1 MVDCLCLYPF
11 VRTWFSSKSEQLDQ
25 CKVHYTELTY
35 IRFNGSSTRQEE
47 CRRERMPIE
56 IVLLGDTGEVAEQAR
71 QPRLDA
77 GHVWQ
82 GGLRIAGVEAAV

>member
-1 MVDCLCLYPF
+1 
-11 VRTWFSSKSEQLDQ
+11 
-25 CKVHYTELTY
+25 
-35 IRFNGSSTRQEE
+35 
-47 CRRERMPIE
+47 MPIE

-77 GHVWQ
+77 GHIWQ